1 MVVAVSPCLTAFR
14 LTFLFPS
21 GVLGPVLLA
30 AFLLL
35 ASILRCDVIG
45 VHSAWQDVWDVR
57 RGIASIRA
65 ASLPLPGVRLRI
77 ALSRTGPSGRATRPS
92 GARGLDTYMVCK
104 RGFPVA

>member
-1 MVVAVSPCLTAFR
+1 MVVAVSPCVTAFR
-14 LTFLFPS
+14 LTFLVPA

-30 AFLLL
+30 ALRLL

-45 VHSAWQDVWDVR
+45 VHSAWLDVRAVR

-65 ASLPLPGVRLRI
+65 ASLPPPGVRLRI
-77 ALSRTGPSGRATRPS
+77 ALSRTGPSGRVTRPS

-104 RGFPVA
+104 RGFSVA